1 MSSAFA
7 KGRPIEPLVVT
18 AAERAY
24 LERQVRRH
32 RVSRSLSERCRIIL
46 RCAEG
51 LQSKVVAAELG
62 VHEHT
67 VGKWRRRFLVDRIDG
82 LLDEARPGRP
92 RTIDDD
98 QVAAVIERTLRTT
111 PADATHW
118 SIRSMAAET
127 GFSHTTIRR
136 MWNAF
141 GLQPHRSQTF
151 KLSSDPLFVDK
162 VRDIVGLYLSPPT
175 RAIVLSVDEKSQIQA
190 LDREQPVLPMMP
202 GIPERRTHSYVRH
215 GTTSLFAA
223 LDIASGFVI
232 GKCYKRH
239 RATEFL
245 DFLKQIDRAVPDG
258 LDVHIVMD
266 NYATHK
272 TAKVRA
278 WLARRPH
285 YHVHFTPT
293 SASWINQVERWFAEL
308 TRKQLQRGVHRST
321 AQLEADIHS
330 FIDRHNDNPKPFK
343 WTKSAD
349 EILASV
355 KRFCQK
361 TDQTL
366 CGEL

>member
-1 MSSAFA
+1 MAR
-7 KGRPIEPLVVT
+7 GRAVEPLILT
-18 AAERAY
+18 ADERSY

-32 RVSRSLSERCRIIL
+32 RVARSLSERCRIVL
-46 RCAEG
+46 RCADG
-51 LQSKVVAAELG
+51 LQSKEVAAELG
-62 VHEHT
+62 VGEHM
-67 VGKWRRRFLVDRIDG
+67 VGKWRRRFLHGRIDG
-82 LLDEARPGRP
+82 LLDEPRSGRP
-92 RTIDDD
+92 RSIDDD
-98 QVAAVIERTLRTT
+98 AVAAVIERTLQTL

-118 SIRSMAAET
+118 SIRSMAASA
-127 GFSHTTIRR
+127 GHSHTTIRR

-141 GLQPHRSQTF
+141 GLQPHRTETF

-175 RAIVLSVDEKSQIQA
+175 HALVLCVDEKSQIQA

-202 GIPERRTHSYVRH
+202 GMPERRTNTYVRH

-223 LDIASGFVI
+223 LDVATGAVI

-245 DFLKQIDRAVPDG
+245 DFLKQIDGNIPGG

-272 TAKVRA
+272 TPMIKA

-308 TRKQLQRGVHRST
+308 TRKQIQRGVHTST
-321 AQLEADIHS
+321 AQLEADIRS
-330 FIDRHNDNPKPFK
+330 FIDRHNANPKPFR

-349 EILASV
+349 DILAAV

-361 TDQTL
+361 TEQTL
-366 CGEL
+366 CTEL

>member
-1 MSSAFA
+1 MANA
-7 KGRPIEPLVVT
+7 TGRPIAPLILSSD
-18 AAERAY
+18 ERAY

-32 RVSRSLSERCRIIL
+32 RVARSLSEHCRVIL
-46 RCAEG
+46 RCADG
-51 LQSKVVAAELG
+51 VPSKTVASELG

-67 VGKWRRRFLVDRIDG
+67 VGKWRRRFLKDRIEG
-82 LLDEARPGRP
+82 LSDETRPGRP

-98 QVAAVIERTLRTT
+98 QVVAVIERTLRST
-111 PADATHW
+111 PRDATHW
-118 SIRSMAAET
+118 SIRSMATET

-136 MWNAF
+136 IWNAF
-141 GLQPHRSQTF
+141 GLQPHRSETF

-162 VRDIVGLYLSPPT
+162 VRDIVGLYLSPPN
-175 RAIVLSVDEKSQIQA
+175 RALVLSVDEKSQIQA

-215 GTTSLFAA
+215 DTTSLFAA

-239 RATEFL
+239 RAAEFL
-245 DFLKQIDRAVPDG
+245 DFLKQVDAQIPDG
-258 LDVHIVMD
+258 IDVHIIMD

-272 TAKVRA
+272 TAVVKN

-308 TRKQLQRGVHRST
+308 TRKQIRRGVHTST
-321 AQLEADIHS
+321 KQLETDIRT
-330 FIDRHNDNPKPFK
+330 FIVRHNENPRPYR

-355 KRFCQK
+355 RRFCQK
-361 TDQTL
+361 TERTL
-366 CGEL
+366 CSEF

>member
-1 MSSAFA
+1 MANA
-7 KGRPIEPLVVT
+7 GVKGRPIAPLVLSSQ
-18 AAERAY
+18 ERAY

-32 RVSRSLSERCRIIL
+32 RVARSLSERCRAIL
-46 RCAEG
+46 RCAVG
-51 LQSKVVAAELG
+51 LPSKSVAAELG
-62 VHEHT
+62 IHEHT
-67 VGKWRRRFLVDRIDG
+67 VGKWRRRFLKDRCDG

-98 QVAAVIERTLRTT
+98 QVAEVIERTLRTT
-111 PADATHW
+111 PPDATHW
-118 SIRSMAAET
+118 SIRSMAADT

-136 MWNAF
+136 MWTAF

-162 VRDIVGLYLSPPT
+162 VRDIVGLYLSPPN
-175 RAIVLSVDEKSQIQA
+175 RAVVLSVDEKSQIQA

-202 GIPERRTHSYVRH
+202 GVPERRTPSYVRH
-215 GTTSLFAA
+215 GTTTLFAA
-223 LDIASGFVI
+223 LDVASGFVI

-239 RATEFL
+239 RALEFL
-245 DFLKQIDRAVPDG
+245 KFLKEIDAQIPEG
-258 LDVHIVMD
+258 LAVHIVMD

-272 TAKVRA
+272 TPKIKA

-293 SASWINQVERWFAEL
+293 SASWINQIERWFAEL
-308 TRKQLQRGVHRST
+308 TRKQIRRGVHTSVR
-321 AQLEADIHS
+321 QLEADIRT
-330 FIDRHNDNPKPFK
+330 FIELHNNNPKPFK

-349 EILASV
+349 QILASV
-355 KRFCQK
+355 KRFCHKAQ
-361 TDQTL
+361 QTL

>member
-1 MSSAFA
+1 MA
-7 KGRPIEPLVVT
+7 KGRPVEALILTEE
-18 AAERAY
+18 ERGY

-32 RVSRSLSERCRIIL
+32 RVTRSLSERCRIVL
-46 RCAEG
+46 RCADG
-51 LQSKVVAAELG
+51 VQSKQVAAELG
-62 VHEHT
+62 ICEHT
-67 VGKWRRRFLVDRIDG
+67 VGKWRRRFVHDRIDG
-82 LLDEARPGRP
+82 LLDEPRAGRP
-92 RTIDDD
+92 RSIDDD
-98 QVAAVIERTLRTT
+98 AVAAVIERTLQST
-111 PADATHW
+111 PKDATHW
-118 SIRSMAAET
+118 SIRSMAAAT
-127 GFSHTTIRR
+127 GHSHTTIRR

-141 GLQPHRSQTF
+141 GLQPHRTETF

-175 RAIVLSVDEKSQIQA
+175 HAIVLCVDEKSQIQA

-202 GIPERRTHSYVRH
+202 GMPERRTPSYVRH

-223 LDIASGFVI
+223 LDVATGAVI

-245 DFLKQIDRAVPDG
+245 DFLKQIDGNVPGG

-272 TAKVRA
+272 TPTIKA

-308 TRKQLQRGVHRST
+308 TRKQIQRGVHTSVG
-321 AQLEADIHS
+321 QLEADIRS
-330 FIDRHNDNPKPFK
+330 FIDQHNANPKPFR
-343 WTKSAD
+343 WTKPAD
-349 EILASV
+349 EILAAV

-361 TDQTL
+361 ADYTL
-366 CGEL
+366 CSEL

>member
-1 MSSAFA
+1 MAR
-7 KGRPIEPLVVT
+7 GRPVEALILT
-18 AAERAY
+18 ADERSY

-32 RVSRSLSERCRIIL
+32 RVTRSLSERCRIVL
-46 RCAEG
+46 RCADDM
-51 LQSKVVAAELG
+51 QSKQVAAELG
-62 VHEHT
+62 VSEHM
-67 VGKWRRRFLVDRIDG
+67 VGKWRRRFLHDRIDG
-82 LLDEARPGRP
+82 LLDEPRSGRP
-92 RTIDDD
+92 RSIDDD
-98 QVAAVIERTLRTT
+98 AVAAVIERTLRTL

-118 SIRSMAAET
+118 SIRSMAASA
-127 GFSHTTIRR
+127 GHSHTTIRR

-141 GLQPHRSQTF
+141 GLQPHRTETF

-175 RAIVLSVDEKSQIQA
+175 HALVLCVDEKSQIQA

-202 GIPERRTHSYVRH
+202 GMPERRTPSYVRH

-223 LDIASGFVI
+223 LDVATGAVI

-239 RATEFL
+239 RAAEFL
-245 DFLKQIDRAVPDG
+245 DFLKQIDGNVPES

-272 TAKVRA
+272 TLMIKA

-308 TRKQLQRGVHRST
+308 TRKQIQRGVHTST
-321 AQLEADIHS
+321 AQLEADIRS
-330 FIDRHNDNPKPFK
+330 FIDQHNANPRPFR

-349 EILASV
+349 DILAAV

-366 CGEL
+366 CTEL

>member
-1 MSSAFA
+1 MGR
-7 KGRPIEPLVVT
+7 GRPVEALVLT
-18 AAERAY
+18 AEERGY

-32 RVSRSLSERCRIIL
+32 RVPRSLSERCRVVL
-46 RCAEG
+46 RCADG
-51 LQSKVVAAELG
+51 LQSKQVAAELG
-62 VHEHT
+62 VSEGM
-67 VGKWRRRFLVDRIDG
+67 VGKWRRRFLQDRIDG
-82 LLDEARPGRP
+82 LLDEPRTGRP
-92 RTIDDD
+92 RSIDDD
-98 QVAAVIERTLRTT
+98 AVAAVIERTLQTL

-118 SIRSMAAET
+118 SIRSMAAST
-127 GFSHTTIRR
+127 GYSHTTIRR

-141 GLQPHRSQTF
+141 GLQPHRAETF
-151 KLSSDPLFVDK
+151 KLSRDPLFVDK

-175 RAIVLSVDEKSQIQA
+175 HALVLCVDEKSQIQA

-202 GIPERRTHSYVRH
+202 GMPERRTPSYVRH

-223 LDIASGFVI
+223 LDVATGAVI

-245 DFLKQIDRAVPDG
+245 DFLKQIDGNVPDG
-258 LDVHIVMD
+258 FDVHIVMD

-272 TAKVRA
+272 TPMIKA

-308 TRKQLQRGVHRST
+308 TRKQIQRGVHTST
-321 AQLEADIHS
+321 AQLEADIRT
-330 FIDRHNDNPKPFK
+330 FIDRHNADPKPFR

-349 EILASV
+349 EILAAV

-361 TDQTL
+361 TEQTL